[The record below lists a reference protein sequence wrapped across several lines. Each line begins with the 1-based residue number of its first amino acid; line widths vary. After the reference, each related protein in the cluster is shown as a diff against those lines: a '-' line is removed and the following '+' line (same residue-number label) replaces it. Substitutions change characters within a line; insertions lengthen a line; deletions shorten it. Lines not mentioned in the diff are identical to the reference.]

1 MENIID
7 VYYDSD
13 EYQKLA
19 PEEFVLSYLEKVLKA
34 VGLSGVEFSVTFANE
49 DHIHELNKQYRDI
62 DDSTDILSF
71 AAEDQDEE
79 ETPFFV
85 GPEEARVLGD
95 MIICPEVMAS
105 NAKTFGVDEAEE
117 LRRLLIHGVLHLSGE
132 NHSTNDATEPML
144 IHQEEIL
151 KACSEK

>member
-1 MENIID
+1 MANIID
-7 VYYDSD
+7 VYYDTD
-13 EYQKLA
+13 DYQSFA
-19 PEEFVLSYLEKVLKA
+19 PEDIVLNYLERVLSC
-34 VGLSGVEFSVTFANE
+34 VGLSNVEFSVTFATE

-71 AAEDQDEE
+71 AAEDEDPD

-85 GPEEARVLGD
+85 STDEARILGD
-95 MIICPEVMAS
+95 MIICPEVLAF
-105 NAKTFGVDEAEE
+105 NAQTFDVSKEEE
-117 LRRLLIHGVLHLSGE
+117 LKRLLIHGVLHLSGE
-132 NHSTNDATEPML
+132 NHSTNDSSEPML